1 MAENNQK
8 MIAVIDDE
16 SIITESIHNLLSLET
31 QYDVVTYNCPLT
43 AYEELKDSQPD
54 LIISDFYMKDMNGI
68 ELLKKLRR
76 HHPDIPMIVLTGYAD
91 KENTIKAINE
101 ISLYYYLEKPWNNDE
116 LLLIIKNAVEKGDL
130 MSEIKKKIDE
140 LEKAYRQLEEA
151 QQEIINKEKL
161 STIGSM
167 ASKIIHDLKNPMTSI
182 SGFAEL
188 IMSIS
193 EEKEENL
200 KPEKVKKNY
209 KEIKEFAQ
217 IIRNEVKRL
226 VDMTSEIL
234 QFAKG
239 DELYN
244 KTPMPLKDILLNTI
258 SGVRRT
264 LEKENIEIKV
274 DVPKEPLIM
283 DLDQDK
289 IIQMLYNLI
298 YNAKDAMPK
307 GGTIIIKLDKKD
319 KDKIMLSVIDNGK
332 GMPEDIKEN
341 IFKPFVTYGKPSG
354 TGLGMAIV
362 KKIVDAHK
370 GEIEVESKLN
380 EGTRFNIVFNAEHE
394 SRIPL

>member
-1 MAENNQK
+1 MSENKQK

-16 SIITESIHNLLSLET
+16 SIITDSIYSLLSLET
-31 QYDVVTYNCPLT
+31 EYNVVTYNCPLT
-43 AYEELKDSQPD
+43 AYEELKGTQPD
-54 LIISDFYMKDMNGI
+54 LIISDFYMKEMNGI
-68 ELLKKLRR
+68 ELLKQLRNY
-76 HHPDIPMIVLTGYAD
+76 HPDIPMIVLTGYAD

-101 ISLYYYLEKPWNNDE
+101 ISLYYYLEKPWDNDE
-116 LLLIIKNAVEKGDL
+116 LLLIIKNAVEKGSL
-130 MSEIKKKIDE
+130 VSELKTKMGE

-151 QQEIINKEKL
+151 QQKVINKEKL

-200 KPEKVKKNY
+200 KPEKVKANY

-217 IIRNEVKRL
+217 IIKDEVKRL

-234 QFAKG
+234 QYAKG
-239 DELYN
+239 DILYN
-244 KTPMPLKDILLNTI
+244 KTPMPLKDILLSMI

-264 LEKENIEIKV
+264 LKKENIEIKV
-274 DVPKEPLIM
+274 DVPDEPVIIE
-283 DLDQDK
+283 LDQDK

-298 YNAKDAMPK
+298 YNARDAMPE
-307 GGTIIIKLDKKD
+307 GGTIIIKLEKQEKD
-319 KDKIMLSVIDNGK
+319 KVTLSVIDNGK
-332 GMPEDIKEN
+332 GMPENIKNN
-341 IFKPFVTYGKPSG
+341 IFEPFVTYGKSSG

-370 GEIEVESKLN
+370 GKIEVESKVN
-380 EGTRFNIVFNAEHE
+380 EGTRFDIEFNTDYDK
-394 SRIPL
+394 RIPL

>member
-1 MAENNQK
+1 MTENNQK

-31 QYDVVTYNCPLT
+31 QYDVVTYNCPLI
-43 AYEELKDSQPD
+43 AYEELKDSEPD

-68 ELLKKLRR
+68 DLLKKLRR
-76 HHPDIPMIVLTGYAD
+76 HHPDIPMIVLTAYAD

-101 ISLYYYLEKPWNNDE
+101 ISLYYYLEKPWDNDE
-116 LLLIIKNAVEKGDL
+116 LLLIVRNAVEKGDL
-130 MSEIKKKIDE
+130 ISEIKKKIDE

-151 QQEIINKEKL
+151 QQQIINKEKL

-193 EEKEENL
+193 EEKEENI

-244 KTPMPLKDILLNTI
+244 KTPMPLKDILLNTV
-258 SGVRRT
+258 SGVRRI

-274 DVPKEPLIM
+274 DVPKELLIM

-298 YNAKDAMPK
+298 YNARDAMPE

-319 KDKIMLSVIDNGK
+319 KDKIMLSVTDNGK
-332 GMPEDIKEN
+332 GMPENIKEN

-380 EGTRFNIVFNAEHE
+380 EGTRFDIVFNAEHE